1 MDVIKLLSDLGW
13 DADRD
18 STRVSVIHMYVCKY
32 ICVYTYT
39 HVCRDVNFFTYRYKH
54 TVSHRLKGFMSAV
67 SGFRKGFVRVLE
79 LKQKGGPGRQADL
92 CRPLN
97 RSSNINFCHGSS

>member
-1 MDVIKLLSDLGW
+1 MIKLLSDLGW

-39 HVCRDVNFFTYRYKH
+39 HVCRDVNFFH
-54 TVSHRLKGFMSAV
+54 I
-67 SGFRKGFVRVLE
+67 
-79 LKQKGGPGRQADL
+79 P
-92 CRPLN
+92 
-97 RSSNINFCHGSS
+97 I